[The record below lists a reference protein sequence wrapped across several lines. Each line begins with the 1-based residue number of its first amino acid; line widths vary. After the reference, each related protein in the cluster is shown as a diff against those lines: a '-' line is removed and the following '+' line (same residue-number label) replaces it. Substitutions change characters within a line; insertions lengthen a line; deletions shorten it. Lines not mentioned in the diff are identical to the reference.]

1 MNLVLDSSV
10 IAKLFVEEE
19 DSDLAVEL
27 FKQISIKGKFW
38 GSDPIFYE
46 VGNTILKHLPE
57 KSEKGPELVKQ
68 LFFLDI
74 DYSILDRFLAIKA
87 FEIAK
92 TYNITY
98 YDAVHIAVSQHCQSP
113 LVTED
118 KELLKKFKHAIS
130 MSEAIERI
138 EKESRITDT
147 EKSDEDVK

>member
-1 MNLVLDSSV
+1 
-10 IAKLFVEEE
+10 
-19 DSDLAVEL
+19 
-27 FKQISIKGKFW
+27 
-38 GSDPIFYE
+38 

-57 KSEKGPELVKQ
+57 KNEKGAELVKQ
-68 LFFLDI
+68 LFLLDI

-98 YDAVHIAVSQHCQSP
+98 YDAIHIAVSQHCQSP

-118 KELLKKFKHAIS
+118 KELLKKFEHALS

-138 EKESRITDT
+138 ENESRITDT
-147 EKSDEDVK
+147 EKSDEDVT